1 MKKLLTAL
9 AILSASFTAQAEE
22 SKGISCKE
30 ISEFAGS
37 IMQIRQQGTPMADV
51 YDRAGGSKVIES
63 LIIPAYEVPKF
74 NTAEYK
80 QREVNKF
87 KNEFFLVCVKN

>member
-9 AILSASFTAQAEE
+9 AILSTSFIAQAEE
-22 SKGISCKE
+22 SKFMNCKE

-37 IMQIRQQGTPMADV
+37 IMQVRQQGTPMSDL
-51 YDRAGGSKVIES
+51 YDIANGSKVIES
-63 LIIPAYEVPKF
+63 LIILAYEVPKF
-74 NTAEYK
+74 NTEEYK

-87 KNEFFLVCVKN
+87 KNEFFLTCVKN